1 MTNLNGSTI
10 FNLHKDYEIYSLVV
24 LPGGSSVGP
33 ITILT
38 VAEKYVNI
46 IVPYV

>member
-1 MTNLNGSTI
+1 
-10 FNLHKDYEIYSLVV
+10 
-24 LPGGSSVGP
+24 VGP

-46 IVPYV
+46 IVPYVWIVLLLIIIGTKFKWTNR